1 MPIKAKKTLTSRG
14 VRMMMDAA
22 LARAADFGITV
33 TVAIVDDGGHLLM
46 LERMV
51 GGRFHTV
58 HSATTKAVTAAS
70 NKRPTTTKGA
80 QGQELDVLHALGL
93 ALAAGP
99 KNWTAMEGGY
109 PVMVE
114 NECIGGIGVSGGDWK
129 QDATIRIEVG
139 VGGVHLR
146 MPRTVGVRVETAKNF
161 LSGIHLDGFI
171 QSGSDYYSENYDNA
185 PIKVFMK
192 VTTGIGGFKL
202 SWI

>member
-1 MPIKAKKTLTSRG
+1 MPIKAKKTLTSKG

-22 LARAADFGITV
+22 LARAAEFGIPV
-33 TVAIVDDGGHLLM
+33 AVAIVDDGGHLLM
-46 LERMV
+46 LERME

-58 HSATTKAVTAAS
+58 NSATTKAVTAAS

-80 QGQELDVLHALGL
+80 QGQELDVIHALGL

-129 QDATIRIEVG
+129 QDEEIAQAALKAVG
-139 VGGVHLR
+139 
-146 MPRTVGVRVETAKNF
+146 A
-161 LSGIHLDGFI
+161 S
-171 QSGSDYYSENYDNA
+171 
-185 PIKVFMK
+185 
-192 VTTGIGGFKL
+192 
-202 SWI
+202 

>member
-1 MPIKAKKTLTSRG
+1 MPIKAKKTLTSKG

-22 LARAADFGITV
+22 LAKAAEFGITV

-46 LERMV
+46 LERME

-58 HSATTKAVTAAS
+58 HSSTTKAITAAS

-114 NECIGGIGVSGGDWK
+114 NECVGGIGVSGGDWK
-129 QDATIRIEVG
+129 QDEEIAQAALNAVG
-139 VGGVHLR
+139 
-146 MPRTVGVRVETAKNF
+146 AF
-161 LSGIHLDGFI
+161 LS
-171 QSGSDYYSENYDNA
+171 
-185 PIKVFMK
+185 
-192 VTTGIGGFKL
+192 
-202 SWI
+202 